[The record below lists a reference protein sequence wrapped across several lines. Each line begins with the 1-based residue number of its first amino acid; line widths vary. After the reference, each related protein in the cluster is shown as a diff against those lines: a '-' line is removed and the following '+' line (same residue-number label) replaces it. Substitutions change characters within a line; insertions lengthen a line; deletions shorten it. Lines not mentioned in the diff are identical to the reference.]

1 MIRTGE
7 ESRVSSTDVHPGDQ
21 EMTIEVRVYRDGGLV
36 HRELCG
42 SMEQAWL
49 VIDDWAEM
57 GGVSCEVGDMLVRRT
72 GEE

>member
-1 MIRTGE
+1 M
-7 ESRVSSTDVHPGDQ
+7 SKTDVHPAAKDL
-21 EMTIEVRVYRDGGLV
+21 MVEVRVYRYGDLV

>member
-1 MIRTGE
+1 MIRTGQE
-7 ESRVSSTDVHPGDQ
+7 YQVPSTDVHPADKD
-21 EMTIEVRVYRDGGLV
+21 MTIEVRVYRDGDLV

-57 GGVSCEVGDMLVRRT
+57 GGVSCEVGDLLVRRRD
-72 GEE
+72 EE

>member
-7 ESRVSSTDVHPGDQ
+7 EGQVSSTDVHPADKDT
-21 EMTIEVRVYRDGGLV
+21 TIEVRVYRYGDLV
-36 HRELCG
+36 HREQCG
-42 SMEQAWL
+42 SMDQAWL

-57 GGVSCEVGDMLVRRT
+57 GGVSCEVGDMVVRRR